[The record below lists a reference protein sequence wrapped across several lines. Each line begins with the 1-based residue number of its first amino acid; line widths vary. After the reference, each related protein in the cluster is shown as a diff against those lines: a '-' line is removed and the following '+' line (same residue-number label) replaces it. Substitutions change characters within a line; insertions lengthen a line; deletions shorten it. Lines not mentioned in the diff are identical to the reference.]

1 MWTYTHSVVARA
13 SIEVVHSL
21 FEDVARWP
29 EWNAGTEWVRLDGP
43 FAVGTAGTM
52 KVPDQEPLQFR
63 LIAVGPDGFEDETE
77 VPDAGIV
84 VRVRHSIEPVDAAAV
99 RITYRATI
107 DGPAADAVGPVIGPD
122 ITADFPEV
130 LVALASRAEAITK
143 AA

>member
-43 FAVGTAGTM
+43 VAVG
-52 KVPDQEPLQFR
+52 L
-63 LIAVGPDGFEDETE
+63 DGFEDETE

-84 VRVRHSIEPVDAAAV
+84 VRVRHSIEPVDAATV

-107 DGPAADAVGPVIGPD
+107 DGPAADAVGPTIGPD
-122 ITADFPEV
+122 ITADFPDV
-130 LVALASRAEAITK
+130 LVALVSRAEAITK
-143 AA
+143 VA